1 MRKRSIRRK
10 IMRTRKG
17 GYSPRH
23 SPRRFATL
31 KRPIAPEKNAPA
43 TKKRTWGEWAYHHK
57 GKIAAATIASVVAA
71 ALMHNR
77 GLTINKLKDIVFD
90 RLGYKATTAEIKTTA
105 ERAQTAILETKYTT
119 AVNTVNSINA
129 QLTQETAVPAISRN
143 VEKIQELIAL
153 DVTAKSDLDNIIHR
167 LTPDQVAEFNKNTKE
182 ASATQKEA
190 VDAAEAKRKGDVDA
204 AEAKRKGAADAERA
218 AAEAKRKGAAAD
230 AEKVANTLLLNIN
243 KIAITES
250 KTPSINGTYTKSGGT
265 HASIY
270 YIHDTTGAIMAFYN
284 RDSTRTYMT
293 INPPGFW
300 NHIIMDF
307 NNVNSYD
314 KLTIRDLLHFK
325 FHTDPDLK
333 ITPVFT

>member
-190 VDAAEAKRKGDVDA
+190 VDAAEAKRKG
-204 AEAKRKGAADAERA
+204 
-218 AAEAKRKGAAAD
+218 AAAD